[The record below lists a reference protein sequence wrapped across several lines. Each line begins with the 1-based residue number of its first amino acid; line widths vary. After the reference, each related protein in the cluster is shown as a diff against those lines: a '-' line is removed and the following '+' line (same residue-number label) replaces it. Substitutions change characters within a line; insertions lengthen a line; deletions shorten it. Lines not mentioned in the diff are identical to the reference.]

1 MIGKKDLI
9 NPSPP
14 GHWKSFIIPILKGIE
29 KIYNTNKEFGV
40 WTDST

>member
-29 KIYNTNKEFGV
+29 KICNTNKEFGV